1 MGNEKYLN
9 YYVEILTG
17 TMTDAVIRN
26 VSLQA
31 NARVT
36 DEALKD
42 QVNRNEDLTQQV
54 NNLNDQIKKLKLANE
69 QSENERIAELE
80 DKNKGHLNRIGD
92 LEIQLNDLNNM
103 RDEYDNVKNQVS
115 HLESFRNELV
125 KVREENKTLQE
136 TNNNTISKMQIDHDN
151 MVKKL
156 VEEHELIVKTLNKKI
171 DYLQLTP
178 AKRKKVDA
186 EKALVVE
193 QIKADL
199 NVTPKAKIFKVEPPN
214 MVVKDG
220 GSF

>member
-1 MGNEKYLN
+1 MDNQKYLN

-36 DEALKD
+36 DEVLKD
-42 QVNRNEDLTQQV
+42 QVKRNEDLIQQV
-54 NNLNDQIKKLKLANE
+54 DNLNDQIKELKLTNE
-69 QSENERIAELE
+69 QSENQRIADLE
-80 DKNKGHLNRIGD
+80 NKNKGHLDRIGD
-92 LEIQLNDLNNM
+92 LEKQLNDLNRIQN
-103 RDEYDNVKNQVS
+103 EYDNVKNQVS
-115 HLESFRNELV
+115 HLESFRSELV
-125 KVREENKTLQE
+125 KTREENKTLQQ
-136 TNNNTISKMQIDHDN
+136 TNNDIISKMQTDQDAL
-151 MVKKL
+151 VKKL
-156 VEEHELIVKTLNKKI
+156 VEEHELIIKKLNEKI

-199 NVTPKAKIFKVEPPN
+199 NVTPKAKIFKVEPPA

>member
-103 RDEYDNVKNQVS
+103 RNEYDNVKNQVS

>member
-36 DEALKD
+36 DEVLKD
-42 QVNRNEDLTQQV
+42 QVKRNEDLIQQV
-54 NNLNDQIKKLKLANE
+54 DNLNDQIKKLKLTNE

-80 DKNKGHLNRIGD
+80 NVNKGHLDRIGD
-92 LEIQLNDLNNM
+92 LEKQLSDLNNM
-103 RDEYDNVKNQVS
+103 RSEYDNVKNQVS

-136 TNNNTISKMQIDHDN
+136 TNNDTISKMQTDYDN